1 MAGKHEGL
9 VKRYYE
15 KAAVGD
21 PKAIDE
27 LLDDNFVL
35 HTPASGQDVKGRKA
49 FKDMIAA
56 YKQATPGLKISVKD
70 LREDGDE
77 VTVRWTASFE
87 HTGKFKDKG
96 PTGKKGTVDGVD
108 RIRVRN
114 GKIAEISNEMDLSGV
129 EKQVGFKP
137 TID

>member
-9 VKRYYE
+9 VRRYYQ

-21 PKAIDE
+21 PAAIDE

-35 HTPASGQDVKGRKA
+35 HTPASGQDVKGRKG

-70 LREDGDE
+70 VREDGDQ

-87 HTGKFKDKG
+87 HTGKFKDKE
-96 PTGKKGTVDGVD
+96 PTGKKGTLDGVD
-108 RIRVRN
+108 RIRIRN
-114 GKIAEISNEMDLSGV
+114 GKITEITNEIDLSGV